1 MLISFGVMGS
11 WVSFDCE
18 YETVTVL
25 VLDTLPRVMLG
36 LLEACVCPVMA
47 YCWN

>member
-1 MLISFGVMGS
+1 MLISLGVMGS
-11 WVSFDCE
+11 CVNFACE

-36 LLEACVCPVMA
+36 LLEAWACPVIA
-47 YCWN
+47 YYWN